1 MQDCLITVP
10 PSSSL
15 KFEKAGSHE
24 RWLWNNFSNCYGY
37 TIRHAWIRAVNLG
50 SLTLSQDN
58 KGDNN
63 KLTSSEG
70 LQELLDRDGWGWID
84 PNDINPATMHV
95 VGVFGFRPLGY
106 DFNEHHCFSL
116 NKDGSFSEK
125 PGSGN
130 ALIRS
135 GRYSDHHHPLTIEN
149 LIDEYTKDIAKSV
162 MSPVFSGFHR
172 ILDNG
177 LKIHARHFR
186 QGAPEL
192 MHFYPSYS

>member
-1 MQDCLITVP
+1 MEQFFKLLWLYNTACMDKGLLI
-10 PSSSL
+10 
-15 KFEKAGSHE
+15 
-24 RWLWNNFSNCYGY
+24 
-37 TIRHAWIRAVNLG
+37 LG

-130 ALIRS
+130 ALIPFR
-135 GRYSDHHHPLTIEN
+135 G
-149 LIDEYTKDIAKSV
+149 DIV
-162 MSPVFSGFHR
+162 IIITR
-172 ILDNG
+172 
-177 LKIHARHFR
+177 
-186 QGAPEL
+186 
-192 MHFYPSYS
+192 